1 MNNNL
6 NIVFMGTPEFSVPSL
21 KKLIEK
27 FDVKAVFTQ
36 PDKPKGRG
44 KKISLSPVKEV
55 ALEHN
60 IPIYQPQRIKNEPE
74 IIAKLKEIN
83 PDFIIVVA
91 FGQILSKD
99 ILDIPKYACI
109 NLHASILPK
118 LRGAA
123 PINWAIING
132 ESVSGNTTML
142 MDVGIDTGDMFL
154 KDKVTITDDMTAGDL
169 HDILMERGADLLV
182 ETIDKYV
189 SGEIAPQKQN
199 DEDSNYA
206 PMLTKQSGKIVWNN
220 TSKDIANLVKGLNPH
235 PLAYTNYKEK
245 VMKIHKVKVVK
256 KVYEELPGT
265 IIKVDED
272 GILISSKDGS
282 VLVEIIQF
290 PGKKAMQ
297 VKDYIR
303 GNSIEEGVIL
313 A

>member
-1 MNNNL
+1 M

-44 KKISLSPVKEV
+44 KKISLSAVKEV

-142 MDVGIDTGDMFL
+142 MDVGLDTGDMLL

-189 SGEIAPQKQN
+189 RGEITPEKQN
-199 DEDSNYA
+199 NEDSNYA

-220 TSKDIANLVKGLNPH
+220 NSKDIANLVKGLNPH

-245 VMKIHKVKVVK
+245 VMKIHKAKVMK

>member
-313 A
+313 T

>member
-1 MNNNL
+1 
-6 NIVFMGTPEFSVPSL
+6 MGTPEFSVPSL

>member
-1 MNNNL
+1 M

-313 A
+313 T